1 MLLFVDC
8 IKISLFVLI
17 KLPGLKFDEV
27 AGGGRWRGEE
37 NTSAAVYVWLNDWI
51 WLDLWMDATVW
62 ARQTAG
68 GAKICGTEVS
78 LYSAFYYV
86 AKKAILVC
94 LNHKCEWKRSNK
106 QKLTSYESV
115 AKADGGFWEEL
126 TQNCLLFSK
135 DEALD
140 RQLW

>member
-1 MLLFVDC
+1 MRLLVVEDDEG
-8 IKISLFVLI
+8 KKALI
-17 KLPGLKFDEV
+17 YLTE
-27 AGGGRWRGEE
+27 
-37 NTSAAVYVWLNDWI
+37 

-62 ARQTAG
+62 ARQTAD
-68 GAKICGTEVS
+68 GAKLCGTEVS
-78 LYSAFYYV
+78 LYSAFYNV

-94 LNHKCEWKRSNK
+94 LNHKCEWKCSNK

-115 AKADGGFWEEL
+115 VKADGGFLERTNKNL
-126 TQNCLLFSK
+126 HLMCLLISK

>member
-8 IKISLFVLI
+8 IKISLFILI

-27 AGGGRWRGEE
+27 VGGGRWSGEE

-51 WLDLWMDATVW
+51 WLDLWMDATLW

-78 LYSAFYYV
+78 LYFAFYYV
-86 AKKAILVC
+86 AKKSNLGLFKSQMWMKVLKQTKAYILWIC
-94 LNHKCEWKRSNK
+94 GEGRWWIFEKN
-106 QKLTSYESV
+106 
-115 AKADGGFWEEL
+115 
-126 TQNCLLFSK
+126 
-135 DEALD
+135 
-140 RQLW
+140 